1 MDTTPIQRIRFW
13 FNAFVPAHIPGYTE
27 VVQEGPHAGRTALV
41 NIGSPSG
48 LLLTDQRP
56 FSNDVAAEGRAH
68 SFGQITF
75 RERVWRME
83 QQHRTRALEP
93 ITASNAEAAQMDVAT
108 ATAAT
113 EQMSLTLYTSRTLTS
128 TSPVAAQIRLLP
140 GFGIGTPL
148 DEMLFVYVACRATI
162 PDPQL
167 AGRLGE
173 IAYRGIVAINLA
185 QRSVEFHGHV
195 GRFPAYELYVAAD
208 NDPPQAVF
216 RLSPIRG
223 ERAYDGVFTAPRPM
237 RGRVELR

>member
-1 MDTTPIQRIRFW
+1 MDNSPIQQIRFW
-13 FNAFVPAHIPGYTE
+13 FNAFIPAHIPGYTE
-27 VVQEGPHAGRTALV
+27 VLQEGPYVGQTALV

-83 QQHRTRALEP
+83 QQHRTRVLEP
-93 ITASNAEAAQMDVAT
+93 VVGSNAATAQPEA

-148 DEMLFVYVACRATI
+148 DEMLFVHVACRATI

-173 IAYRGIVAINLA
+173 IAYRGIVSINLA

-195 GRFPAYELYVAAD
+195 GRFPAYELYAAAD

-223 ERAYDGVFTAPRPM
+223 ERAYDGVFTSPRPM
-237 RGRVELR
+237 RGRAELR